1 MILYIW
7 RHPKPMNT
15 EGFCIG
21 QTDVK
26 VDKRKIKRLANK
38 IERFVRIKQLPKI
51 IWLSPLQRSLKVGEI
66 LSQRGFHCQV
76 SPELSEINFGEWDGQ
91 LWEQIEKEE
100 INDWCNNF
108 ANFAPN
114 NGESLQQLFNRVKE
128 WLNARIFEEGGKIES
143 TPILVVGHAGWI
155 NAAKIIASSQNIP
168 KIAAEWPRSV
178 NYLQYS
184 QLDF

>member
-26 VDKRKIKRLANK
+26 VDKRKLKRLANK
-38 IERFVRIKQLPKI
+38 IERFVRLHRLPKV
-51 IWLSPLQRSLKVGEI
+51 IWVSPLQRSLKVGEI
-66 LSQRGFHCQV
+66 LAQRGFRCQV
-76 SPELSEINFGEWDGQ
+76 SPELSEINFGFWDGCP
-91 LWEQIEKEE
+91 WEQIEKEE
-100 INDWCNNF
+100 IDNWCNNF

-114 NGESLQQLFNRVKE
+114 NGESLQQLFDRVKA
-128 WLNARIFEEGGKIES
+128 WLNTRKSEETGKIEII
-143 TPILVVGHAGWI
+143 PVLVIGHAGWI

-184 QLDF
+184 RLDF

>member
-26 VDKRKIKRLANK
+26 VDRRKLKRLANK
-38 IERFVRIKQLPKI
+38 IERFARLYQLPKV
-51 IWLSPLQRSLKVGEI
+51 IWVSPLQRSLKVGKI
-66 LSQRGFHCQV
+66 LAQRGFHCQV

-91 LWEQIEKEE
+91 LWEQIEKKE
-100 INDWCNNF
+100 IDNWCNDF
-108 ANFAPN
+108 ANFAPD
-114 NGESLQQLFNRVKE
+114 NGESLQQLFDRVKA
-128 WLNARIFEEGGKIES
+128 WLSNRRSEETGKIES
-143 TPILVVGHAGWI
+143 KPILIVGHAGWI
-155 NAAKIIASSQNIP
+155 NAAKIIASSQDIP

-184 QLDF
+184 RLDF